1 MLVDL
6 KLELIATRQ
15 TDLGIHIPTPL
26 AIDWEFGSQSPV
38 NTVILKAFGKKIRL
52 ASPLFYHV
60 SCCRVPYFFTLPS
73 FFGET
78 VAHAIG

>member
-26 AIDWEFGSQSPV
+26 AIDWEIGSQSPA

-52 ASPLFYHV
+52 ASPLFLPCELL
-60 SCCRVPYFFTLPS
+60 SGAIFFHSPL
-73 FFGET
+73 FFW
-78 VAHAIG
+78 